1 MPVIPEKIPPA
12 PPADA
17 SQAPALWE
25 GALDEAKSLV
35 GVALR
40 RTGQTWNTE
49 AAPDSVRH
57 FCWALGDDNP
67 LFCDAAHGA
76 ASRWQSALAP
86 GCFLYTIDTTVVAPK
101 LRGIQW
107 LYGGTDWEWY
117 RPIRHRDS
125 FTVRARLLDAVEKQG
140 GKAKNF
146 IIQTGEVLYTNQ
158 RGELVCRAL
167 GSTARVPRAR
177 AKDGLGYAARDT
189 HRYTAEELEHIAHA
203 IETEELRGAAPR
215 YWEDLD
221 VGSMVQPMLKGP
233 LNITDMIC
241 WYSGGG
247 HSYQA
252 HRRATLYRKRHP
264 ADAYVDAKTGA
275 QDSPARGHAEQAMAR
290 EVGMPGG
297 YDVGPQRISW
307 IGQLMTNWMGDDGF
321 LRRLNVSVRR
331 PNIFGDLS
339 WCRARIADKRVDE
352 GAYLVDLEVF
362 VENQLGDITARGT
375 AVVELPSRGADA
387 IRREPDMPAV
397 GQAQDQQTLSG
408 KSR

>member
-1 MPVIPEKIPPA
+1 MTGMKSPDA
-12 PPADA
+12 PLDP

-25 GALDEAKSLV
+25 GALEEARSLI
-35 GVALR
+35 GVDLR
-40 RTGQTWNTE
+40 RTNQTWNTE

-57 FCWALGDDNP
+57 FCWSLGDENP
-67 LFCDAAHGA
+67 LFCDPQYGQ
-76 ASRWQSALAP
+76 ASRWKSALAP

-107 LYGGTDWEWY
+107 LYGGTDFEWY

-125 FTVRARLLDAVEKQG
+125 FKVRARLLDAVEKRG
-140 GKAKNF
+140 GKAKSF

-158 RGELVCRAL
+158 HGELVCKAL

-177 AKDGLGYAARDT
+177 AEGGLKYAARDT
-189 HRYTAEELEHIAHA
+189 HRYTPDELLHIAHA
-203 IETEELRGAAPR
+203 IESEELRGAAPR
-215 YWEDLD
+215 FWEDVE
-221 VGSMVQPMLKGP
+221 VGASVQPMLKGP

-252 HRRATLYRKRHP
+252 HRRAAMYRKRHP
-264 ADAYVDAKTGA
+264 ADAYIDPKTGA

-290 EVGMPGG
+290 EVGMPGS

-321 LRRLNVSVRR
+321 LRRLKVSVRR
-331 PNIFGDLS
+331 PNIFGDVS
-339 WCRARIADKRVDE
+339 WCRAKIVDKRIEAAVH
-352 GAYLVDLEVF
+352 LVELAVS
-362 VENQLGDITARGT
+362 VENQLGEVTASGM
-375 AVVELPSRGADA
+375 AVVELPARGA
-387 IRREPDMPAV
+387 RGE
-397 GQAQDQQTLSG
+397 G
-408 KSR
+408 

>member
-1 MPVIPEKIPPA
+1 MNPPDN
-12 PPADA
+12 DA
-17 SQAPALWE
+17 SARQPDSQAPALWK
-25 GALDEAKSLV
+25 GALEEARSLI
-35 GVALR
+35 GVDLR

-57 FCWALGDDNP
+57 FCWALGDENP
-67 LFCDAAHGA
+67 LFCDPAYGA
-76 ASRWQSALAP
+76 ASKWKSALAP

-117 RPIRHRDS
+117 KPIRHRDS
-125 FTVRARLLDAVEKQG
+125 FSVKACLLDAVEKQG
-140 GKAKNF
+140 GKAKSF

-158 RGELVCRAL
+158 HGELVCRAL
-167 GSTARVPRAR
+167 GSTARVPRAK
-177 AKDGLGYAARDT
+177 AKDGLKYEARET

-203 IETEELRGAAPR
+203 IETEELRGATAR
-215 YWEDLD
+215 FWEDVE
-221 VGSMVQPMLKGP
+221 VGNLVQPMLKGP

-252 HRRATLYRKRHP
+252 HRRASMYRKRHP
-264 ADAYVDAKTGA
+264 ADAYVDPKTGA
-275 QDSPARGHAEQAMAR
+275 QDSPARGHAEQNMAR

-307 IGQLMTNWMGDDGF
+307 MGQLMTNWMGDDGF

-331 PNIFGDLS
+331 PNIFGDVS
-339 WCRARIADKRVDE
+339 WCRARIADKRFVE
-352 GAYLVDLEVF
+352 GAPLVDLEVF
-362 VENQLGDITARGT
+362 VENQLGETTAKGI
-375 AVVELPSRGADA
+375 AVVELPSR
-387 IRREPDMPAV
+387 E
-397 GQAQDQQTLSG
+397 TL
-408 KSR
+408 

>member
-1 MPVIPEKIPPA
+1 MTGMKSPDA
-12 PPADA
+12 PLDP

-25 GALDEAKSLV
+25 GALQEARSLI
-35 GVALR
+35 GVDLR
-40 RTGQTWNTE
+40 RTNQTWNTE

-57 FCWALGDDNP
+57 FCWSLGDENP
-67 LFCDAAHGA
+67 LFCDPQYGQ
-76 ASRWQSALAP
+76 ASRWKSALAP

-107 LYGGTDWEWY
+107 LYGGTDFEWY

-125 FTVRARLLDAVEKQG
+125 FKVRARLLDAVEKRG
-140 GKAKNF
+140 GKAKSF

-158 RGELVCRAL
+158 HGELVCKAL

-177 AKDGLGYAARDT
+177 AEGGLKYAARDT
-189 HRYTAEELEHIAHA
+189 HRYTPDELLHIAHA
-203 IETEELRGAAPR
+203 IESEELRGAAPR
-215 YWEDLD
+215 FWEDVE
-221 VGSMVQPMLKGP
+221 VGASVQPMLKGP

-252 HRRATLYRKRHP
+252 HRRAAMYRKRHP
-264 ADAYVDAKTGA
+264 ADAYIDPKTGA

-321 LRRLNVSVRR
+321 LRRLKVSVRR
-331 PNIFGDLS
+331 PNIFGDVS
-339 WCRARIADKRVDE
+339 WCRAKIVDKRIEAAVH
-352 GAYLVDLEVF
+352 LVELAVS
-362 VENQLGDITARGT
+362 VENQLGEVTASGM
-375 AVVELPSRGADA
+375 AVVELPARGA
-387 IRREPDMPAV
+387 RGE
-397 GQAQDQQTLSG
+397 G
-408 KSR
+408 